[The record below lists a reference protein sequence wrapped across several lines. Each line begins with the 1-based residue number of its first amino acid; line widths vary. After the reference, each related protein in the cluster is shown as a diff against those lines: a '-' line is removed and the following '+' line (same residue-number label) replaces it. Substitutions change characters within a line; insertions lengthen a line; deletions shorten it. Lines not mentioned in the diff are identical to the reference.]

1 MRRIHKNEGISEDAE
16 INTENMMLGLGFEE
30 SNPLTVA
37 YHERF
42 DLHGKFSTFD
52 HAASQNENAID

>member
-1 MRRIHKNEGISEDAE
+1 
-16 INTENMMLGLGFEE
+16 MMLGLGFEE

-52 HAASQNENAID
+52 LAASQNENAID